1 MKIYTQDT
9 NVFHLA
15 ADTLRSVC
23 KWIIQILKKTLKAL
37 WESPRS
43 GAENPGGEAQI
54 VVRRRI

>member
-1 MKIYTQDT
+1 M
-9 NVFHLA
+9 FHLA

-23 KWIIQILKKTLKAL
+23 KWIIQILKKILKAL

-43 GAENPGGEAQI
+43 GEGNPGGEAQI